1 MLIVGTLG
9 MLIGKLVLY
18 LRSRHKTVLGD
29 VLGIQS

>member
-18 LRSRHKTVLGD
+18 FRSRHKVVFGD